1 MNETPVQ
8 KHAIDKP
15 LLLVVLTLLTLGIVM
30 VYSASNVIALDKFGS
45 SAHFLK
51 QQFIRVIIGFAILVF
66 ATKYDYH
73 KYRSKTM
80 LLVLISF
87 ILLVVVLGLGQIKGA
102 ARWLQLGGFGI
113 QPSEIAK
120 LAIIFYLAAYLDRK
134 GERIKDFQ
142 NGLLPPLVM
151 AGVFCF
157 MIMLQPNFSTAAV
170 LMMIVLAV
178 LFIGGMRLQHLGMMA
193 LAVIPTAIAVV
204 MLSPYRRAR
213 FMTFL
218 DPSADAQGS
227 GYQIKQSLISFANGG
242 LTGSGIG
249 QGKQKFLFLPE
260 PFTDFIYSIIGE
272 ELGFI
277 GAVFVLI
284 LFVIFLF
291 RAMKIARTAPDL
303 YGFYVGAG
311 ITISIVAYALINAG
325 VATGLFPTTGLP
337 MPFIS
342 YGGSSL
348 LFTCFTVGVLL
359 NISTQT
365 VPKEEAMK
373 RTSKEKTSNNFT
385 MNFNVDDTTQTGIIP
400 AASQELKKDVQDKKN
415 VTRPSIVGI
424 DLSD

>member
-1 MNETPVQ
+1 MIDTSVK
-8 KHAIDKP
+8 KHTIDKP
-15 LLLVVLTLLTLGIVM
+15 LLLVVLTLLTMGVVM

-45 SAHFLK
+45 SSHFLK
-51 QQFIRVIIGFAILVF
+51 QQFIRVILGFIILVF

-87 ILLVVVLGLGQIKGA
+87 IMLVIVLGLGQIKGA

-120 LAIIFYLAAYLDRK
+120 LAIIFYLAAYLDKK
-134 GERIKDFQ
+134 GERIRDFQ
-142 NGLLPPLVM
+142 NGLLPPLIM
-151 AGVFCF
+151 AGAFCF
-157 MIMLQPNFSTAAV
+157 MILIQPNFSTAAV
-170 LMMIVLAV
+170 LMLIVLAI
-178 LFIGGMRLQHLGMMA
+178 LFIGGMRIRHLGVMA
-193 LAVIPTAIAVV
+193 LVTIPTAIAVV
-204 MLSPYRRAR
+204 ILSPYRRAR
-213 FMTFL
+213 ITTFL
-218 DPSADAQGS
+218 DPTIDAQGS

-242 LTGSGIG
+242 LTGTGVG

-311 ITISIVAYALINAG
+311 ITVSIVVYALINAG
-325 VATGLFPTTGLP
+325 VATGIFPTTGLP

-365 VPKEEAMK
+365 VSKEEALK
-373 RTSKEKTSNNFT
+373 RTTKEKMSNSFT
-385 MNFNVDDTTQTGIIP
+385 MNFNVDDTTQQTIIP
-400 AASQELKKDVQDKKN
+400 AEKKMNFEPVQTKR
-415 VTRPSIVGI
+415 TGSRSSIVGI
-424 DLSD
+424 DLSE

>member
-1 MNETPVQ
+1 MNETPVP

-15 LLLVVLTLLTLGIVM
+15 LLLVVLTLLTMGVVM
-30 VYSASNVIALDKFGS
+30 VYSASNVIAQDKFGS

-51 QQFIRVIIGFAILVF
+51 QQFIRVILGFIILVF

-87 ILLVVVLGLGQIKGA
+87 ILLVIVLGLGQIKGA

-120 LAIIFYLAAYLDRK
+120 LAIIFYLAAYLDKK
-134 GERIKDFQ
+134 GERIRDFQ

-157 MIMLQPNFSTAAV
+157 MIVLQPNFSTAAI
-170 LMMIVLAV
+170 LMLIVLAI
-178 LFIGGMRLQHLGMMA
+178 LFIGGMRLHHLGMMA
-193 LAVIPTAIAVV
+193 LVTIPTAIAVV
-204 MLSPYRRAR
+204 ILSPYRRAR
-213 FMTFL
+213 LMTFM
-218 DPSADAQGS
+218 DPAADAQGA

-311 ITISIVAYALINAG
+311 ITISIVVYAIINAG

-365 VPKEEAMK
+365 VAKEEALK
-373 RTSKEKTSNNFT
+373 RTSKEKISNNFT
-385 MNFNVDDTTQTGIIP
+385 MNFNVDDTTQQNILPVEKTMDHEDVP
-400 AASQELKKDVQDKKN
+400 TKKPVS
-415 VTRPSIVGI
+415 RPSMVGI

>member
-1 MNETPVQ
+1 
-8 KHAIDKP
+8 
-15 LLLVVLTLLTLGIVM
+15 
-30 VYSASNVIALDKFGS
+30 
-45 SAHFLK
+45 
-51 QQFIRVIIGFAILVF
+51 
-66 ATKYDYH
+66 
-73 KYRSKTM
+73 
-80 LLVLISF
+80 
-87 ILLVVVLGLGQIKGA
+87 
-102 ARWLQLGGFGI
+102 
-113 QPSEIAK
+113 
-120 LAIIFYLAAYLDRK
+120 
-134 GERIKDFQ
+134 
-142 NGLLPPLVM
+142 
-151 AGVFCF
+151 

-204 MLSPYRRAR
+204 MFSPYRRAR

-277 GAVFVLI
+277 GAVFVLV

-385 MNFNVDDTTQTGIIP
+385 MNFNVDDTTQTDIIP

>member
-1 MNETPVQ
+1 MVDTSVQ
-8 KHAIDKP
+8 KHTIDKP
-15 LLLVVLTLLTLGIVM
+15 LLLVVLTLLTMGVVM

-45 SAHFLK
+45 SSHFLK
-51 QQFIRVIIGFAILVF
+51 QQFIRVILGFIILVF

-87 ILLVVVLGLGQIKGA
+87 IMLVIVLGLGQIKGA

-120 LAIIFYLAAYLDRK
+120 LAIIFYLAAYLDKK
-134 GERIKDFQ
+134 GERIRDFQ
-142 NGLLPPLVM
+142 NGLLPPLIM
-151 AGVFCF
+151 AGAFCF
-157 MIMLQPNFSTAAV
+157 MILIQPNFSTAAV
-170 LMMIVLAV
+170 LMLIVLAI
-178 LFIGGMRLQHLGMMA
+178 LFIGGMRIRHLGVMA
-193 LAVIPTAIAVV
+193 LITIPIAIAVV
-204 MLSPYRRAR
+204 ILSPYRRAR
-213 FMTFL
+213 IMTFL
-218 DPSADAQGS
+218 DPTIDAQGS

-242 LTGSGIG
+242 LTGTGVG

-311 ITISIVAYALINAG
+311 ITVSIVVYALINAG
-325 VATGLFPTTGLP
+325 VATGIFPTTGLP

-365 VPKEEAMK
+365 VSKEEALK
-373 RTSKEKTSNNFT
+373 RTTKEKISNNFT
-385 MNFNVDDTTQTGIIP
+385 MNFNVDDTTQQTLIP
-400 AASQELKKDVQDKKN
+400 PEKNTEHGAAQTKQNGS
-415 VTRPSIVGI
+415 RPSIVGI

>member
-1 MNETPVQ
+1 MTNETTFQ

-30 VYSASNVIALDKFGS
+30 VYSASNVIAIDKFGS

-51 QQFIRVIIGFAILVF
+51 QQFIRVLLGFIILVA

-73 KYRSKTM
+73 KYRGKTM

-87 ILLVVVLGLGQIKGA
+87 ILLVIVLGLGQIKGA

-120 LAIIFYLAAYLDRK
+120 LAIIFYLAAYMDRK

-142 NGLLPPLVM
+142 NGLLPPIIL
-151 AGVFCF
+151 AGAFCF
-157 MIMLQPNFSTAAV
+157 MIVLQPNFSTAAV
-170 LMMIVLAV
+170 LMMIVLAM
-178 LFIGGMRLQHLGMMA
+178 LFVGGMRLQHLGMMA

-204 MLSPYRRAR
+204 LLSPYRRAR
-213 FMTFL
+213 LMTFL
-218 DPSADAQGS
+218 DPLADSQGG

-277 GAVFVLI
+277 GAVFVLV

-291 RAMKIARTAPDL
+291 RAMKIARTAPDM
-303 YGFYVGAG
+303 YGFYIGAG

-359 NISTQT
+359 NISSQT
-365 VPKEEAMK
+365 VSKEEAMK
-373 RTSKEKTSNNFT
+373 RTTKERVSEQFTKNFDL
-385 MNFNVDDTTQTGIIP
+385 DDTTQESIIP
-400 AASQELKKDVQDKKN
+400 KEAAAERKN
-415 VTRPSIVGI
+415 ENKPAPRPSIVGM

>member
-1 MNETPVQ
+1 MNTAEIT
-8 KHAIDKP
+8 KHKIDKP
-15 LLLVVLTLLTLGIVM
+15 LLWVVLTLLTLGIVM

-51 QQFIRVIIGFAILVF
+51 QQFIRVILGCIILVF

-80 LLVLISF
+80 LLVLIAF
-87 ILLVVVLGLGQIKGA
+87 LLLVIVLSLGHIKGA

-120 LAIIFYLAAYLDRK
+120 LAIIFYLAAYLDKK
-134 GERIKDFQ
+134 GERVRDFQ
-142 NGLLPPLVM
+142 KGLLPPLIM
-151 AGVFCF
+151 ASAFCF
-157 MIMLQPNFSTAAV
+157 MIILQPNFSTAAV
-170 LMMIVLAV
+170 LMLIVLAI
-178 LFIGGMRLQHLGMMA
+178 LFIGGMRLRHLGMMA
-193 LAVIPTAIAVV
+193 LVTLPVAMATVI
-204 MLSPYRRAR
+204 LSPYRRAR
-213 FMTFL
+213 VMTFL
-218 DPSADAQGS
+218 DPTSDAQGS

-277 GAVFVLI
+277 GAVFVLV

-303 YGFYVGAG
+303 YGFYIGAG
-311 ITISIVAYALINAG
+311 ITVSIVVYALINAG

-365 VPKEEAMK
+365 VSKEEALK
-373 RTSKEKTSNNFT
+373 RTGKEKVSENFT
-385 MNFNVDDTTQTGIIP
+385 MNFDVDDTTE
-400 AASQELKKDVQDKKN
+400 SLDVSGDKSVHN
-415 VTRPSIVGI
+415 GDRQRPRPRPSIVGM
-424 DLSD
+424 DMSN

>member
-1 MNETPVQ
+1 MNETPDQ

-120 LAIIFYLAAYLDRK
+120 LAIIFYLAAYLDGK

-142 NGLLPPLVM
+142 NGLLPPLIM
-151 AGVFCF
+151 AGAFCF
-157 MIMLQPNFSTAAV
+157 MIMLQPNFSTAAI

-213 FMTFL
+213 LMTFL

-291 RAMKIARTAPDL
+291 RAMKIARMAPDL
-303 YGFYVGAG
+303 YGFYIGAG
-311 ITISIVAYALINAG
+311 ITISIVGYALINAG

-365 VPKEEAMK
+365 VPKEQAMQ

-385 MNFNVDDTTQTGIIP
+385 MNFNVDDTTQESIGPVIK
-400 AASQELKKDVQDKKN
+400 QEQKKDVPDKKPT
-415 VTRPSIVGI
+415 TRPSIVGI